1 MERILLHC
9 FFGISQRILSN
20 CERDYHWFHGMES
33 TRLHSQLEPAFNS
46 IPIIM
51 GDKSPKSKKKNKD
64 QKLSK
69 SEAAEQEKESEIL
82 RKQKGHASDPPKK
95 KN

>member
-1 MERILLHC
+1 
-9 FFGISQRILSN
+9 
-20 CERDYHWFHGMES
+20 
-33 TRLHSQLEPAFNS
+33 
-46 IPIIM
+46 M